1 MEHRNKS
8 ITNRT
13 IQQKI
18 IDFLRPASRGL
29 IAVDVRVGL
38 GFTSVRLD
46 DGNIGLAWTAA
57 NHSGSC
63 THEPRAGTLAGS
75 PAGTL
80 LDMLA
85 SLNNPLSRSIGLA
98 TANAIAAGLPRPET
112 TNIDILQL
120 LNIQASDHVAMV
132 GYFGPL
138 IPTLRLTGCRLD
150 IIELRTDKPGT
161 LSPDEGRVSLSECSI
176 AIITGTSI
184 VTGTMD
190 GLLSSLGNPRA
201 VVILGPST
209 FMRPEVFAGSPVTHL
224 SGSRIRN
231 ATAVERIVSEG
242 GGTMILKQHMDFE
255 TICLKPSF
263 RRERAPSHS
272 Q

>member
-1 MEHRNKS
+1 MEHRNES
-8 ITNRT
+8 ITNKT

-18 IDFLRPASRGL
+18 IDFLKPTSRRL
-29 IAVDVRVGL
+29 VAVDVRVGL

-46 DGNIGLAWTAA
+46 DGNLGLAWTAES
-57 NHSGSC
+57 HSGSC
-63 THEPRAGTLAGS
+63 THQPKAGTLAGS
-75 PAGTL
+75 SAETL

-98 TANAIAAGLPRPET
+98 TANAIAAGLPRLET
-112 TNIDILQL
+112 ATVDILQL

-138 IPTLRLTGCRLD
+138 IATLRSTDCRLD
-150 IIELRTDKPGT
+150 IIELKSDKPGT
-161 LSPDEGRVSLSECSI
+161 LSPDQGRVPLSVCSV
-176 AIITGTSI
+176 AIITGTSV
-184 VTGTMD
+184 VTGTMN
-190 GLLSSLGNPRA
+190 GLLSSLGKPRA
-201 VVILGPST
+201 AVILGPST

-231 ATAVERIVSEG
+231 APAVEKIVSEG

-255 TICLKPSF
+255 TICLKP
-263 RRERAPSHS
+263 
-272 Q
+272 

>member
-1 MEHRNKS
+1 MEHRNES
-8 ITNRT
+8 VTNRT

-18 IDFLRPASRGL
+18 IDFLKAASQGL
-29 IAVDVRVGL
+29 VAVDVHVGL

-46 DGNIGLAWTAA
+46 DGNLGLAWTAESR
-57 NHSGSC
+57 SGSC
-63 THEPRAGTLAGS
+63 THEPKAGTLAGS
-75 PAGTL
+75 SAENL

-98 TANAIAAGLPRPET
+98 TANAIAAGLPCPET
-112 TNIDILQL
+112 TNVDILQL
-120 LNIQASDHVAMV
+120 LNVQASDHVAMV

-138 IPTLRLTGCRLD
+138 IPTLRSTGCRLD

-161 LSPDEGRVSLSECSI
+161 LSPDEGRVPLSECGV

-190 GLLSSLGNPRA
+190 GLLSNLGNSRA

-209 FMRPEVFAGSPVTHL
+209 FMRPEVFVGSPVTHL
-224 SGSRIRN
+224 SGSRVRN
-231 ATAVERIVSEG
+231 ALAVERIVSEG
-242 GGTMILKQHMDFE
+242 GGTMILKQYMDFE

-263 RRERAPSHS
+263 RREQSA
-272 Q
+272 

>member
-1 MEHRNKS
+1 MEHRNES
-8 ITNRT
+8 ITNKT

-18 IDFLRPASRGL
+18 IDFLKPASRRL
-29 IAVDVRVGL
+29 VAVDVRVGL

-46 DGNIGLAWTAA
+46 DGNIGLAWTAES
-57 NHSGSC
+57 HSGSC
-63 THEPRAGTLAGS
+63 THQPKAGTLAGS
-75 PAGTL
+75 SAETL

-85 SLNNPLSRSIGLA
+85 SLSNPLSRSIGLA

-112 TNIDILQL
+112 TTVDILQL

-138 IPTLRLTGCRLD
+138 IPTLRSTGCRLD
-150 IIELRTDKPGT
+150 IIELKSDKPGT
-161 LSPDEGRVSLSECSI
+161 LSPDQGRMPLSVCSV
-176 AIITGTSI
+176 AIITGTSV
-184 VTGTMD
+184 VTGTMN
-190 GLLSSLGNPRA
+190 GLLSSLGKPRA
-201 VVILGPST
+201 AVILGPST

-231 ATAVERIVSEG
+231 APAVEKIVSEG

-255 TICLKPSF
+255 TICLKP
-263 RRERAPSHS
+263 
-272 Q
+272 

>member
-1 MEHRNKS
+1 MEHRNES
-8 ITNRT
+8 ITNKT

-18 IDFLRPASRGL
+18 IDFLKPASRRL
-29 IAVDVRVGL
+29 VAVDVRVGL

-46 DGNIGLAWTAA
+46 DGNLGLAWTAES
-57 NHSGSC
+57 HSGSC
-63 THEPRAGTLAGS
+63 THQPKAGTLAGS
-75 PAGTL
+75 SAETL

-85 SLNNPLSRSIGLA
+85 SLSNPLSRSIGLA

-112 TNIDILQL
+112 TTVDILQL

-138 IPTLRLTGCRLD
+138 ISTLRSTGCRLD
-150 IIELRTDKPGT
+150 IIELKSDKPGT
-161 LSPDEGRVSLSECSI
+161 LSPDQGRIPLSVCSV

-184 VTGTMD
+184 VTGTMN

-201 VVILGPST
+201 AVILGPST
-209 FMRPEVFAGSPVTHL
+209 FMRPEVFAGLPVTHL

-231 ATAVERIVSEG
+231 APAVEKIVSEG

-255 TICLKPSF
+255 TIFLKP
-263 RRERAPSHS
+263 
-272 Q
+272 

>member
-1 MEHRNKS
+1 MEHRNES
-8 ITNRT
+8 ITNKT

-18 IDFLRPASRGL
+18 IDFLKPTSLRL
-29 IAVDVRVGL
+29 VAVDVRVGL

-46 DGNIGLAWTAA
+46 DGNLGLAWTAES
-57 NHSGSC
+57 HSGSC
-63 THEPRAGTLAGS
+63 THQPKAGTLAGS
-75 PAGTL
+75 SAETL

-112 TNIDILQL
+112 TTVDILQL
-120 LNIQASDHVAMV
+120 LNVQASDHVAMV

-138 IPTLRLTGCRLD
+138 IPTLRSTDCRLD
-150 IIELRTDKPGT
+150 IIELKSDKPGT
-161 LSPDEGRVSLSECSI
+161 LSPDQGRMPLSVCSV
-176 AIITGTSI
+176 AIITGTSV
-184 VTGTMD
+184 VTGTMN
-190 GLLSSLGNPRA
+190 GLLSSLGKPRA
-201 VVILGPST
+201 AVILGPST

-231 ATAVERIVSEG
+231 APAVEKIVSEG

-255 TICLKPSF
+255 TICLKP
-263 RRERAPSHS
+263 
-272 Q
+272 